1 MKNNDTYLIWYHL
14 EDNDGVFSAAII
26 YNYLVHE
33 LNVNKDNITLEGVT
47 YTILNNKYKTK
58 DDFNTL
64 NQFSNIIIT
73 DISFNDYNNMI
84 ILKEMYNDK
93 LIWIDHHKPIIELSN
108 KCGFADIKGYRGTE
122 YSAIIHAYKYFYNN
136 DNYPCLFKILSA
148 YDSWSWE
155 KYNLDFDYCRNVNKG
170 VTFTYNLNINKVIQL
185 VYELLY
191 TDINSK
197 DIIDE
202 MEKTGKMLNEY
213 DDIQAKNQLDR
224 YADYNWT
231 VNGEK
236 AVMVVFQGPTSS
248 LFFKTLKNTEYKNGI
263 ILKYNPSG
271 IWNVS
276 LYNINGDYD
285 KVFHCGKYL
294 NQKYGGGGHAGAAG
308 ADLSNE
314 IFNRIMSTKT
324 L

>member
-1 MKNNDTYLIWYHL
+1 MSKLDIIAKEIGKKFGESTIGY
-14 EDNDGVFSAAII
+14 GVKKAEYDKIKF
-26 YNYLVHE
+26 
-33 LNVNKDNITLEGVT
+33 
-47 YTILNNKYKTK
+47 
-58 DDFNTL
+58 
-64 NQFSNIIIT
+64 T
-73 DISFNDYNNMI
+73 D
-84 ILKEMYNDK
+84 
-93 LIWIDHHKPIIELSN
+93 
-108 KCGFADIKGYRGTE
+108 
-122 YSAIIHAYKYFYNN
+122 
-136 DNYPCLFKILSA
+136 
-148 YDSWSWE
+148 
-155 KYNLDFDYCRNVNKG
+155 
-170 VTFTYNLNINKVIQL
+170 NLNINKVIQL

-191 TDINSK
+191 TDINSH

-202 MEKTGKMLNEY
+202 MEKTGKMLNDY

-236 AVMVVFQGPTSS
+236 AVMVMFQGPTSS

-276 LYNINGDYD
+276 LYNINSDYD

-314 IFNRIMSTKT
+314 IFNRIMSAKS